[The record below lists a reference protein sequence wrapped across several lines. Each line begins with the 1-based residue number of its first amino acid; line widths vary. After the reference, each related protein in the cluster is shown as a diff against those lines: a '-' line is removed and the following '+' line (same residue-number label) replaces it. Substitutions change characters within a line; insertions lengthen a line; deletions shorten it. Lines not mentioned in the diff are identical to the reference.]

1 MLRALILSG
10 LLHIL
15 LLGGLIWSAELS
27 LLFLKSRQK
36 DLEKLGVVEVDLLYK
51 PTESAMRKGQSQQAL
66 PPPDVKQKA
75 ASEDDA
81 PVIKPKIKPKP
92 KEKPKQ
98 KKEPPKTDFSEIFNR
113 MREETAQDS
122 KKAPRDDNFP
132 TSLEGQ
138 ENARGTGGSATRN
151 LSPAQQALQTAFSK
165 YFEIPRRD
173 DFARRHP
180 DAKGFLSV
188 RLASDGSRL
197 RLVTLSWPEKTG
209 FEILD
214 RGCERAIRRAI
225 EEETFAPDVISELNG
240 KETPISCNP

>member
-81 PVIKPKIKPKP
+81 PVIKPKIKRKG
-92 KEKPKQ
+92 
-98 KKEPPKTDFSEIFNR
+98 EP
-113 MREETAQDS
+113 
-122 KKAPRDDNFP
+122 
-132 TSLEGQ
+132 
-138 ENARGTGGSATRN
+138 
-151 LSPAQQALQTAFSK
+151 
-165 YFEIPRRD
+165 
-173 DFARRHP
+173 
-180 DAKGFLSV
+180 
-188 RLASDGSRL
+188 
-197 RLVTLSWPEKTG
+197 
-209 FEILD
+209 
-214 RGCERAIRRAI
+214 
-225 EEETFAPDVISELNG
+225 
-240 KETPISCNP
+240 